1 MERIRPGQIVT
12 GVVSGIAP
20 YGAFVK
26 IGDDIVGLIHISE
39 ISEKFVRN
47 ITDYVQVGERIM
59 VQVLDVDHHLKQA
72 RLSIKNVISVNR
84 KRNYSRPLKHGSLRW
99 KQNIMRFKKD
109 FALLEENLENW
120 IEDAYKLHGGIGM
133 INVNLEHAKLK
144 EDIFSYQKKV
154 NEINEQ
160 IHEKTGEGSDFL
172 GWVDWPFAYDEVE
185 LQRIITCAERIRETC
200 DVLVVCGIGGSY
212 LGARAA
218 IEMINGLY
226 PSKKQVEVIYLGNT
240 FSSTYT
246 AQVLDYIKNK
256 KFAINVIS
264 KSGTTTETSIAFRL
278 LKKLALD
285 KYGADYYHY
294 IFATTD
300 EKKGVLRQLAEKEK
314 YETFIIPSDIG
325 GRYSVLTPVGL
336 FPLAVAGID
345 VKQVLLG
352 ALKAYERFKDP
363 NLKTNACYQYAVAR
377 NILYKDN
384 KNVELFVTYEP
395 SMVMFGE
402 WFKQLFGESEGK
414 DEKGIFPASASY
426 STDLHS
432 LGQFVQDGS
441 KILFETL
448 LKVENPLRDIT
459 LPHEEDDSD
468 QLNYLAGKT
477 LDYVSTQAYLG
488 TLEAHVKTGN
498 VPNIVITLDSISD
511 QSFGYLVY
519 FFMKACAMSGYLL
532 GVNPFNQP
540 GVEVYK
546 KNMFRLLGKN

>member
-1 MERIRPGQIVT
+1 M
-12 GVVSGIAP
+12 
-20 YGAFVK
+20 
-26 IGDDIVGLIHISE
+26 
-39 ISEKFVRN
+39 
-47 ITDYVQVGERIM
+47 
-59 VQVLDVDHHLKQA
+59 
-72 RLSIKNVISVNR
+72 
-84 KRNYSRPLKHGSLRW
+84 
-99 KQNIMRFKKD
+99 
-109 FALLEENLENW
+109 
-120 IEDAYKLHGGIGM
+120 
-133 INVNLEHAKLK
+133 
-144 EDIFSYQKKV
+144 
-154 NEINEQ
+154 
-160 IHEKTGEGSDFL
+160 
-172 GWVDWPFAYDEVE
+172 
-185 LQRIITCAERIRETC
+185 
-200 DVLVVCGIGGSY
+200 
-212 LGARAA
+212 
-218 IEMINGLY
+218 
-226 PSKKQVEVIYLGNT
+226 
-240 FSSTYT
+240 
-246 AQVLDYIKNK
+246 
-256 KFAINVIS
+256 
-264 KSGTTTETSIAFRL
+264 
-278 LKKLALD
+278 
-285 KYGADYYHY
+285 
-294 IFATTD
+294 
-300 EKKGVLRQLAEKEK
+300 
-314 YETFIIPSDIG
+314 
-325 GRYSVLTPVGL
+325 
-336 FPLAVAGID
+336 AGID

>member
-47 ITDYVQVGERIM
+47 ITDYVQVGDRIM

-99 KQNIMRFKKD
+99 KQSIMRFKKD

-154 NEINEQ
+154 NEVNEQ